1 MKWKPRETVE
11 RPFHSFLCI
20 VATAP
25 SGYYARMVDN
35 TGLHAVK
42 SFKVNGHAYAIDPE
56 EARHL
61 KGWRGKAKDGFWAEF
76 TDIIPSRIGILLYVE
91 PTDPLH
97 GVEIPVPPVDRV
109 NEIDLQRVDS
119 PAVYHAV
126 LDSPLYRRY
135 QARLKFGSAT
145 NWVLVLLVLLGLAG
159 VMLVLFMS
167 GYFDSG
173 AR

>member
-1 MKWKPRETVE
+1 MGQASGQRVHHLREAHAPGDHAHGPGRVRLGPARGVPMKWKPKETVE

-20 VATAP
+20 GATAP

-76 TDIIPSRIGILLYVE
+76 TDIIPSRIGILFYVE

-109 NEIDLQRVDS
+109 NEIDLERVDS
-119 PAVYHAV
+119 PAVYNAI
-126 LDSPLYRRY
+126 LNSPLHRRY
-135 QARLKFGSAT
+135 
-145 NWVLVLLVLLGLAG
+145 
-159 VMLVLFMS
+159 
-167 GYFDSG
+167 
-173 AR
+173 